1 MTRYLAPLLFGL
13 ISAGILVGLGLWQM
27 QRLSWK
33 EGVLAEIEDRIG
45 GDARPLPVMVDPEA
59 QCYQPVALEGEIVK
73 SLRF

>member
-13 ISAGILVGLGLWQM
+13 IGAGILVGLGLWQM

-45 GDARPLPVMVDPEA
+45 GAHR
-59 QCYQPVALEGEIVK
+59 
-73 SLRF
+73 